1 MVLKPGWIQQTLSDG
16 NRWWRD
22 ARGWS
27 GRDQALRAAR
37 EAPYRYVSDVLSNLV
52 PGGLYVLR
60 GPRRVGK
67 SVEVK
72 QAIEAL
78 IADGVDPRRIVHMS
92 VDGWA
97 ADDLVRLVRASR
109 SLLPDAD
116 RRYWFIDE
124 ITSIADGWPHR
135 IKWLRDNDPLF
146 HEDTVV
152 LTGSSSSDL
161 SESIGILAG
170 RRGRILDSDRVL
182 LPMGFRTFM
191 RLAWA
196 SEAPTIDVRLR
207 VGDLDPARLGG
218 ACYALAPWL
227 DVLVDAWDTYL
238 WVGGFHREVT
248 SYLISRDVDGVF
260 EHELLEI
267 VHRDALRRASWSRTE
282 TSAFLRRMTKSL
294 SSLVNHSSA
303 ARDLGVTPPTMKS
316 RIDDL
321 CAAFVLWPCHREKD
335 LRLPGGRTIPLG
347 FSTSVVRDGNGEL
360 LGAIEVFND
369 LTEVRRL
376 EGEVRRMHTLAALGE
391 MAATV
396 AHEIRNPLGG
406 IASFASLLERDLA
419 AGDPNRRLVGRITE
433 GVARLNRIVSSLLSY
448 TRPLDLNT
456 RPVDLAPAVEEAAA
470 YFEVDSEGRSPGVTI
485 RRDFPGRSC
494 TCRLDG
500 ERFRQVVLNLLL
512 NAAQA
517 MPEGGTIDLRITGE
531 ARENGDWALVEVR
544 DSGVGI
550 ADDLRGKL
558 FTPFFT
564 TKEDGTGLGLVTSRK
579 IIEAHGGRLTA
590 DSVRGEGACFTI
602 ALPRQANPGRDP
614 WRRSGSS

>member
-27 GRDQALRAAR
+27 ARDQDLRAAR
-37 EAPYRYVSDVLSNLV
+37 EAPYRYTSDVLSNLV
-52 PGGLYVLR
+52 LGGLYVLR

-170 RRGRILDSDRVL
+170 RRGRILDADRVL

-321 CAAFVLWPCHREKD
+321 CAAFVLWPCHREKGLRPQTRSQRKLYFTDPVYTRLVSGPVPEFSVLSEQQLGMALLRSIERQSPGSYLDFDRIMHHRTSSGTEIDFAGPD
-335 LRLPGGRTIPLG
+335 LMDT
-347 FSTSVVRDGNGEL
+347 
-360 LGAIEVFND
+360 AIESKYVD
-369 LTEVRRL
+369 GRWRA
-376 EGEVRRMHTLAALGE
+376 RSKTLQSSQWRGVV
-391 MAATV
+391 ATRAV
-396 AHEIRNPLGG
+396 
-406 IASFASLLERDLA
+406 
-419 AGDPNRRLVGRITE
+419 
-433 GVARLNRIVSSLLSY
+433 
-448 TRPLDLNT
+448 LDLDSPELMAIPT
-456 RPVDLAPAVEEAAA
+456 SMLAWL
-470 YFEVDSEGRSPGVTI
+470 
-485 RRDFPGRSC
+485 
-494 TCRLDG
+494 LD
-500 ERFRQVVLNLLL
+500 
-512 NAAQA
+512 
-517 MPEGGTIDLRITGE
+517 T
-531 ARENGDWALVEVR
+531 
-544 DSGVGI
+544 
-550 ADDLRGKL
+550 
-558 FTPFFT
+558 
-564 TKEDGTGLGLVTSRK
+564 
-579 IIEAHGGRLTA
+579 
-590 DSVRGEGACFTI
+590 
-602 ALPRQANPGRDP
+602 
-614 WRRSGSS
+614 